1 MGKRVDNYDYYLK
14 FNDGV
19 LYYNNFYYDSNIDY
33 KKLFCNELGGM
44 NNLKK
49 YSCSKYYAILTH
61 KPKTY
66 DELYDMFDTVTKFG
80 KAVTKCKLIYVYGD
94 NVGLEKWNDYCKK
107 QSISNTFEYKQEKF
121 GMTKDEFTSYNKSRS
136 VTLDNLILRHGIEVG
151 NCMWNDYRERQAY
164 TNSKEYF
171 GETKFVEVN
180 KKKGH
185 NYETY
190 LLKYHDETVAIKK
203 LEDYFSN
210 TPSKYSKK
218 SQELFFLLIEC
229 EQFKD
234 KCVYFGAHNKEYGI
248 LDRELKRYYYYDFVC
263 IDLKLSIE
271 FHGDHYHGNPKYY
284 MPNDMLKGRGM
295 TKTLAKDKWE
305 YDDHKV
311 KLMYNDRGFDTIII
325 WESDYDYNKCET
337 VDRILSYV
345 DGRI

>member
-1 MGKRVDNYDYYLK
+1 MGFVGDT
-14 FNDGV
+14 
-19 LYYNNFYYDSNIDY
+19 
-33 KKLFCNELGGM
+33 LGGIDGIQW
-44 NNLKK
+44 
-49 YSCSKYYAILTH
+49 YYIVGIVI
-61 KPKTY
+61 
-66 DELYDMFDTVTKFG
+66 F
-80 KAVTKCKLIYVYGD
+80 
-94 NVGLEKWNDYCKK
+94 VGLFIGVAIYTYNIPKKDLNKFKSSIFEK
-107 QSISNTFEYKQEKF
+107 E
-121 GMTKDEFTSYNKSRS
+121 
-136 VTLDNLILRHGIEVG
+136 
-151 NCMWNDYRERQAY
+151 
-164 TNSKEYF
+164 
-171 GETKFVEVN
+171 EVN

-305 YDDHKV
+305 YDDRKV